1 MGLKDVVERIAGG
14 LTDSYISIATDVP
27 VQEVKRIRD
36 ILLIDKNLYAPKVAN
51 TARLREKKE
60 VVIRAIKMGF
70 TNREIVELTLLNDY
84 IIEEIRDIID
94 INNNLYFCVLQLKN
108 AVRKKEI
115 LKNEQDIMDITIKAI
130 KKGMTNEDI
139 SDITNFSIQEIEELR
154 ATYLNQCF
162 L

>member
-1 MGLKDVVERIAGG
+1 MDLKDVVERIAGG

-27 VQEVKRIRD
+27 VQEVKRIRG

-70 TNREIVELTLLNDY
+70 TNREIVELTHFNDY
-84 IIEEIRDIID
+84 IIAEIRDTID

-115 LKNEQDIMDITIKAI
+115 LKNEEDIMEITINAI
-130 KKGMTNEDI
+130 KKGLTNEI
-139 SDITNFSIQEIEELR
+139 IKEITDFPLEEIEAFR
-154 ATYLNQCF
+154 ATLA
-162 L
+162 